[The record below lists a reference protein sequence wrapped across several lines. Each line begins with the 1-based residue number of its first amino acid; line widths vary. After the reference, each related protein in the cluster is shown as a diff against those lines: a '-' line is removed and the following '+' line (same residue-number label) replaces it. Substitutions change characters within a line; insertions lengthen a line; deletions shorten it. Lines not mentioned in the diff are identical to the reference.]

1 MKYSTILSVGLAGF
15 LLTAGSTLSLIAAP
29 EPEVEIGESIHAVI
43 AKLGEPEGQFQ
54 QGRILTFYYSRG
66 MVDFTDGLVVKSTL
80 VSSDEARQIR
90 QARERVEADQRRQ
103 AEAEKNRLT
112 LEGATELTKRLEDK
126 TFAAQ
131 PAEARLTAW
140 QEFSRRYPYTDITAP
155 LAGVQA
161 EVGQLQRQQQAQEEI
176 QRINQRLTEIK
187 ARFHQLD
194 MDYAASLANWKRNEI
209 TAERNRL
216 NAELAELDSR
226 LLALK
231 PAPKP

>member
-1 MKYSTILSVGLAGF
+1 MKYPTVLSICLAGF
-15 LLTAGSTLSLIAAP
+15 LLSAGSALPLSAAP

-54 QGRILTFYYSRG
+54 QGRSLIFYYSRG
-66 MVDFTDGLVVKSTL
+66 MVDFTDGHVVRSTL

-90 QARERVEADQRRQ
+90 QTRERLEADQRRQ

-140 QEFSRRYPYTDITAP
+140 QEFSRHYPYTDITGP
-155 LAGVQA
+155 LDGAQA
-161 EVGQLQRQQQAQEEI
+161 EVDQLQRHQQTQKEI

-194 MDYAASLANWKRNEI
+194 KDYAASLANWKRNEI

-216 NAELAELDSR
+216 NAELAELDNR
-226 LLALK
+226 LLTLK
-231 PAPKP
+231 PASKP